1 VNQPADVQSNG
12 VLLVTLTRPDR
23 SVVQPQK
30 TTVSTFG
37 ITFYRG
43 WSERFYRQGVPT
55 ACLPACF
62 GERKGG
68 ATGDGG
74 ELRKRKGGTVVF
86 TYQEDRRAC
95 AKFPGAA
102 VSVHGQVAD
111 PAPYRRPSA

>member
-55 ACLPACF
+55 PLCF
-62 GERKGG
+62 HFVYSPTMEWTFVKLFDCYIGPDTLMEVLQW
-68 ATGDGG
+68 AFF
-74 ELRKRKGGTVVF
+74 L
-86 TYQEDRRAC
+86 C
-95 AKFPGAA
+95 C
-102 VSVHGQVAD
+102 
-111 PAPYRRPSA
+111 